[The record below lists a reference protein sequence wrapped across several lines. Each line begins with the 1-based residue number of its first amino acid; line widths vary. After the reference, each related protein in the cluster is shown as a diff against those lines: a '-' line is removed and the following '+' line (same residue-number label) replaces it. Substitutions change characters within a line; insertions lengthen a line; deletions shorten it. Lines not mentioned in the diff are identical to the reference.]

1 MADKPAIAHRARLIA
16 AGAVILPFLL
26 AVILSACVH
35 TPVSAT
41 VRIDSSTPESF
52 HASWKRLNKSLTSQQ
67 RSELSLAILPIALG
81 KYKSLVDAPP
91 ALLNTGVARIQFVSR
106 SMDDICR
113 DSGSRAKAIDQA
125 GRGRPSSV
133 RASPQPRLSSS
144 SSRCRQRSPGFLD
157 RRWNSDRRG
166 GTI

>member
-1 MADKPAIAHRARLIA
+1 MADKPEIAHRARLIA

-35 TPVSAT
+35 TSVSAT

-91 ALLNTGVARIQFVSR
+91 ALLNTGIGPDTIREQIDGMTFAEIVDLAQKQSIRLEEAARH
-106 SMDDICR
+106 
-113 DSGSRAKAIDQA
+113 
-125 GRGRPSSV
+125 P
-133 RASPQPRLSSS
+133 
-144 SSRCRQRSPGFLD
+144 
-157 RRWNSDRRG
+157 
-166 GTI
+166 